1 MTQADYDLAH
11 KLVGDLGH
19 CVRAMEQYGN
29 ARIANTMRNAA
40 SLLQKM
46 IEENEQAELPLEPQP
61 TTMGGVDRSPSAVYR
76 HGLTGGDDD
85 GR

>member
-1 MTQADYDLAH
+1 MTKADIDLAH

-29 ARIANTMRNAA
+29 GKIASTMRNTT

-46 IEENEQAELPLEPQP
+46 IDEYEAAGQIELPLE
-61 TTMGGVDRSPSAVYR
+61 THDV
-76 HGLTGGDDD
+76 
-85 GR
+85 